1 VADITKAK
9 VPETAPAEKWIPK
22 IIQAVILAEAIWGL
36 IVSLTNNLILPALAG
51 VMGGDPQS
59 PLYLGK
65 GDFNVAAIFSSIL
78 QLCLAGIVAVLL
90 NHWSRPGGAR
100 VGAKT
105 ANLRAA
111 AAKAPI
117 SGNSP
122 SMAMPAPVSAPAAPA
137 VAPHSGPVPPPMPSV
152 APQPKVATAQL
163 AAPSRPEK
171 PKKPKE
177 VYYNIVG
184 EPINPTED
192 E

>member
-1 VADITKAK
+1 MGDITKAK

-22 IIQAVILAEAIWGL
+22 IILAVILAEAIWGL
-36 IVSLTNNLILPALAG
+36 IVSLTNNLVLPALAG
-51 VMGGDPQS
+51 VMGGDPRS

-65 GDFNVAAIFSSIL
+65 GDFNVPAIFSSIL
-78 QLCLAGIVAVLL
+78 QLCLAGMVAVLL
-90 NHWSRPGGAR
+90 NHWSRPGAAR
-100 VGAKT
+100 VRANK

-111 AAKAPI
+111 AAQASI
-117 SGNSP
+117 SSHSP
-122 SMAMPAPVSAPAAPA
+122 TPAMPAPVSAPPTPA
-137 VAPHSGPVPPPMPSV
+137 VAPHSGPVPSPMPAA

-163 AAPSRPEK
+163 AASSRPEK